1 MMRWLTALVLLAG
14 AFLARPAAA
23 EITEL
28 AKVGPWDAFHVINDD
43 GHSLCGIS
51 QFNNGLGFLIKVDNE
66 RQAFIH
72 LSKEGWAVPAGARVR
87 VGFVVDGRP
96 VLDLPFLPTD
106 HPTMIEGNLVPEQAA
121 GLIDRF
127 SLGGHMQ
134 VRFLTGNE
142 GFWDVPLEGTYRI
155 TQHFL
160 RCLAERLHPRQ
171 PFDAALPGS
180 SQPF

>member
-1 MMRWLTALVLLAG
+1 MS
-14 AFLARPAAA
+14 
-23 EITEL
+23 
-28 AKVGPWDAFHVINDD
+28 D
-43 GHSLCGIS
+43 GDGRSLCGIS
-51 QFNNGLGFLIKVDNE
+51 QFSNGMGLLIKVDSD
-66 RQAFIH
+66 RDAFIH
-72 LSKEGWAVPAGARVR
+72 LTKEGWAVPEGARIN

-96 VLDLPFLPTD
+96 VLELPFVPTD
-106 HPTMIEGNLVPEQAA
+106 QPTMIEGNLVPEQAA

-142 GFWDVPLEGTYRI
+142 GFWDVPLKGTYQI

-160 RCLAERLHPRQ
+160 RCLSERLVSRQ
-171 PFDAALPGS
+171 PFDVAVPGA

>member
-1 MMRWLTALVLLAG
+1 MATACVAH
-14 AFLARPAAA
+14 PAAA
-23 EITEL
+23 ELTYL
-28 AKVGPWDAFHVINDD
+28 AEVGPWDVFYASEPD
-43 GHSLCGIS
+43 GRSLCGIS
-51 QFNNGLGFLIKVDNE
+51 QFNNGLGFLIKVNNVRE
-66 RQAFIH
+66 AFIH
-72 LSKEGWAVPAGARVR
+72 LSKDSWAVPAGAKVH

-96 VLDLPFLPTD
+96 VLDLPILPTD
-106 HPTMIEGNLVPEQAA
+106 RPTMIEGNLLPEQAA

-134 VRFLTGNE
+134 VRFLTGSE
-142 GFWDVPLEGTYRI
+142 GFWDVPLKGTYRI

-160 RCLAERLHPRQ
+160 RCLSERLQPRQ